1 MKKNKTIL
9 SLKEVRKRSK
19 KFYFKLKEHVPL
31 INPCSNVISGIV
43 VKEFKPKLK
52 KAGFSRCSFCYF
64 YDTQEE
70 KDSLRC
76 GTLKCRASERRDGKN
91 VFFCAEIKRHL
102 TLKEKVD
109 LMF

>member
-31 INPCSNVISGIV
+31 INSCSDVISGII

-52 KAGFSRCSFCYF
+52 KAGF
-64 YDTQEE
+64 
-70 KDSLRC
+70 
-76 GTLKCRASERRDGKN
+76 
-91 VFFCAEIKRHL
+91 
-102 TLKEKVD
+102 
-109 LMF
+109 

>member
-9 SLKEVRKRSK
+9 SLKEVRKRRK

-31 INPCSNVISGIV
+31 INPCSDVISGII

-52 KAGFSRCSFCYF
+52 KAGFSPCDFCYF

-76 GTLKCRASERRDGKN
+76 GTLKCRAAERRDGKN
-91 VFFCAEIKRHL
+91 VFSAPKLNDILHQRRKL
-102 TLKEKVD
+102 I
-109 LMF
+109 

>member
-1 MKKNKTIL
+1 MKKNKAIL

-31 INPCSNVISGIV
+31 INPYCDVISGIV

-52 KAGFSRCSFCYF
+52 EVGFSSCDFCYF

-76 GTLKCRASERRDGKN
+76 GTLKCRAAERRDGKN

-102 TLKEKVD
+102 TPKEKVD

>member
-31 INPCSNVISGIV
+31 ISPCSDVISGIV

-52 KAGFSRCSFCYF
+52 KLVLVVALFAISMIPKRKKILCV
-64 YDTQEE
+64 
-70 KDSLRC
+70 
-76 GTLKCRASERRDGKN
+76 AER
-91 VFFCAEIKRHL
+91 
-102 TLKEKVD
+102 
-109 LMF
+109 